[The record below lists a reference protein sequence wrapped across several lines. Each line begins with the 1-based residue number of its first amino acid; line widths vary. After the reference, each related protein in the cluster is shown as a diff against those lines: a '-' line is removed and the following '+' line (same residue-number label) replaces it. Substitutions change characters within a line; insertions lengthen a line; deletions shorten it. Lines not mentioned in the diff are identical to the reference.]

1 MQKAQKSIPI
11 GFEVL
16 RPPMKEVNMK
26 NVKKK
31 TLNFFKKWYFS
42 KFIDPL
48 KKHIYRIWSEKKFGN
63 ELIHS

>member
-1 MQKAQKSIPI
+1 MQKAQKSMPI

-31 TLNFFKKWYFS
+31 SAQN
-42 KFIDPL
+42 I
-48 KKHIYRIWSEKKFGN
+48 EKIFW
-63 ELIHS
+63 L